1 MELLEIP
8 VSAIKIGEPLAYSI
22 YDPAGQLML
31 AKGLA
36 VTSEA
41 QRDRIAQWGRQL
53 ANPVELT
60 PPLEAQAAALA
71 DGAGQARVGEVRIRS
86 GQLLKKWAKKVLLQP
101 AGSARKFEAELL
113 GAIDGRSLIVSSPG
127 GIDDDG
133 GCAPGSRLDVNVFNG
148 VAIHQFPASVLCAY
162 DAPVPHLHLSLPP
175 VAREIRLRRHLRV
188 ETAIAATLY
197 GRQGGRAQLSQ
208 GRIVDLSVS
217 GAGIETDYPALE
229 SFEELR
235 IGFKFALDDGQT
247 LTCNVRA
254 AVRQK
259 SQLAGAAIRY
269 GLAFTELTPSLANM
283 LRIGVL
289 EILLRGL

>member
-8 VSAIKIGEPLAYSI
+8 VSAIKIGEPLPYSI

-36 VTSEA
+36 VMSEA
-41 QRDRIAQWGRQL
+41 QREKIAQWGRQL
-53 ANPVELT
+53 ASPIELT
-60 PPLEAQAAALA
+60 PPLEAHAATSA
-71 DGAGQARVGEVRIRS
+71 DGANAARVGEVRIRS
-86 GQLLKKWAKKVLLQP
+86 GQLLKKWAKTVLLQP
-101 AGSARKFEAELL
+101 AGSARRFEAELL
-113 GAIDGRSLIVSSPG
+113 GAIDGHSLIVSCPCGLDEHG
-127 GIDDDG
+127 GH
-133 GCAPGSRLDVNVFNG
+133 APGSRFDVNVFNG

-162 DAPVPHLHLSLPP
+162 EAPVPHLHLSLPP

-197 GRQGGRAQLSQ
+197 GRLRDQAQLSQ
-208 GRIVDLSVS
+208 GRIVDLSVA

-259 SQLAGAAIRY
+259 SQLAGTMVRY
-269 GLAFTELTPSLANM
+269 GVAFTELTPSLANM